1 MRSYSNGYTQ
11 LDLDVLR
18 TFVLGMDLG
27 SYKAASVQLGRSSA
41 AVSAQLKKL
50 EEQVGTPL
58 LQKAGRT
65 LALTGAGETLMHH
78 ARRLLDLSDEAMAAA
93 AGAADMQGW
102 VRFGLPQDFAEG
114 WLPQVL
120 GRYSRLHPQVRLEV
134 RAERSAALM
143 EHVRLGRLD
152 FAIVWESDADEA
164 HRIAELPLEWMAAA
178 EGDLPWRRGEPLPLV
193 MGEAPSAFNAAAT
206 DALNRAGIPWRVAFT
221 SPSPAGLWSG
231 VAAGLGVSVRTRFGA
246 PGAVRVLNPA
256 ETGLPALPPITLGLH
271 SLKVEPSRAAARLA
285 AMLQDSLLEGLAP
298 LRRLTRPELERT
310 L

>member
-1 MRSYSNGYTQ
+1 MRSYSNSYSQ

-18 TFVLGMDLG
+18 TFVLGLDLG
-27 SYKAASVQLGRSSA
+27 SYKAASVQLGRSQA

-65 LALTGAGETLMHH
+65 LATTGAGETLLHH

-93 AGAADMQGW
+93 AGAADIQGW
-102 VRFGLPQDFAEG
+102 VRFGLPQDFAES

-120 GRYSRLHPQVRLEV
+120 GRFSRLYPRVRLEV
-134 RAERSAALM
+134 RAERSSALS
-143 EHVRLGRLD
+143 EHLRLGRLD
-152 FAIVWESDADEA
+152 FAIVWELGGDEA
-164 HRIAELPLEWMAAA
+164 HRIAELPLEWIAAA

-193 MGEAPSAFNAAAT
+193 LGEAPSAFHAT
-206 DALNRAGIPWRVAFT
+206 AIEALDRAGIPWRVAFS

-231 VAAGLGVSVRTRFGA
+231 VAAGLGVSVRTRFGL
-246 PGAVRVLNPA
+246 PGTVRALNSA
-256 ETGLPALPPITLGLH
+256 EAGLPPLPPITLALH
-271 SLKVEPSRAAARLA
+271 RMKVAPSRAAGRLA

-298 LRRLTRPELERT
+298 VRRLTRPELERT
-310 L
+310 R